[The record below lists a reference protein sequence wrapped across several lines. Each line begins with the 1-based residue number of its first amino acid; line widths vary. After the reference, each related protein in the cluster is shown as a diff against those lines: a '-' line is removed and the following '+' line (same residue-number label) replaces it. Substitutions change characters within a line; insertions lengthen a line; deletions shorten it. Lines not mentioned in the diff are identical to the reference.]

1 MSKTAIS
8 IKGVRA
14 CACDVWVEARPSKL
28 SERERI
34 AYSMSPLLDETAV
47 RVRRLQP
54 FYKL

>member
-1 MSKTAIS
+1 
-8 IKGVRA
+8 
-14 CACDVWVEARPSKL
+14 VEARPSKL